1 MALYS
6 SSRGAKNE
14 KKIQSEIIEYL
25 NSKDIYNV
33 KVITSNVAGTPDII
47 ICKDSKFVALEVKK
61 IGNHQSLRQDA
72 QFDRIRKSSGK
83 AFVVYGVEDVKKILE
98 SL

>member
-1 MALYS
+1 MARY

-25 NSKDIYNV
+25 NSKNIYNV
-33 KVITSNVAGTPDII
+33 KVITSNAAGTPDII

-61 IGNHQSLRQDA
+61 IGNYQSLRQEA
-72 QFDRIRKSSGK
+72 QFDRIRKSNGK
-83 AFVVYGVEDVKKILE
+83 AFVVYSVEDVKKILE